1 MVQHLTW
8 YVGVPTS
15 HGTTFK
21 LVRRCVTQPWYN
33 IRPGTSVY
41 HPAMVQHSTWYV
53 GVPPDH
59 DTTFELVRRCTT
71 QPWYNI

>member
-1 MVQHLTW
+1 MVQHLNW
-8 YVGVPTS
+8 YVVVPPS

-21 LVRRCVTQPWYN
+21 LVRQRNTQPWYN

-41 HPAMVQHSTWYV
+41 HSIMVQLF
-53 GVPPDH
+53 D
-59 DTTFELVRRCTT
+59 LVRQRTT